1 MPRKATTKAAAATK
15 ATVEETV
22 KTTPVKAEETGKK
35 APVKK
40 TTTKKTTTTARKT
53 TAKKAVKAVTKKVN
67 LQFAGKDIA
76 MDDIEAKVKATWM
89 EETGKAESEITEI
102 EIYVKPE
109 ENAAYYVINGDY
121 VENGRK
127 IEL

>member
-53 TAKKAVKAVTKKVN
+53 TEKKAVKAVTKKVN
-67 LQFAGKDIA
+67 LQLEFQKFQD
-76 MDDIEAKVKATWM
+76 TL
-89 EETGKAESEITEI
+89 
-102 EIYVKPE
+102 PE
-109 ENAAYYVINGDY
+109 PS
-121 VENGRK
+121 
-127 IEL
+127 LHLF

>member
-1 MPRKATTKAAAATK
+1 MPRKATTKATAATK

-40 TTTKKTTTTARKT
+40 TTTTARKT
-53 TAKKAVKAVTKKVN
+53 TEKKAVKAVTKKVN

-109 ENAAYYVINGDY
+109 ENAAYYVINGEY

>member
-53 TAKKAVKAVTKKVN
+53 TAKKAGRPLLIKRETKEE
-67 LQFAGKDIA
+67 KDHDQAPIRPSDLFRA
-76 MDDIEAKVKATWM
+76 R
-89 EETGKAESEITEI
+89 SL
-102 EIYVKPE
+102 PE
-109 ENAAYYVINGDY
+109 QRGYARLPEGA
-121 VENGRK
+121 
-127 IEL
+127 